1 MIEIIE
7 TTLQLA
13 KEKFE
18 KFGFKEEQIN
28 QLISSGRKDL
38 ENEISNLKNIL
49 SNSNV
54 DMKVL
59 NDSLHALKGLLL
71 NMGNNKIADKLIEL
85 KNSDDTQLKIEQIKS
100 IFKF

>member
-13 KEKFE
+13 KEKFG
-18 KFGFKEEQIN
+18 KFGFKEDQIN

-38 ENEISNLKNIL
+38 EQEISNLKEIL
-49 SNSNV
+49 NSNDI

-71 NMGNNKIADKLIEL
+71 NMGNSTIADKLIEL
-85 KNSDDTQLKIEQIKS
+85 KNSDNTQLKIEQIKS

>member
-1 MIEIIE
+1 MVEIVE
-7 TTLQLA
+7 DTLKLA
-13 KEKFE
+13 KQKFE

-38 ENEISNLKNIL
+38 EQEIENLKNIL
-49 SNSNV
+49 QTTEL
-54 DMKVL
+54 DTKVL

-71 NMGNNKIADKLIEL
+71 NMGNNTIADKLIEL

>member
-1 MIEIIE
+1 MLEIIE

-18 KFGFKEEQIN
+18 KFGFKEEQVS
-28 QLISSGRKDL
+28 QLIESGRKDL
-38 ENEISNLKNIL
+38 EQEISKLKDIL
-49 SNSNV
+49 HSSDI

>member
-1 MIEIIE
+1 MIDIIE
-7 TTLQLA
+7 TTLELA

-28 QLISSGRKDL
+28 HLISSGRKDL
-38 ENEISNLKNIL
+38 EQEMSKLKEIL
-49 SNSNV
+49 SQT
-54 DMKVL
+54 DIDTTTL
-59 NDSLHALKGLLL
+59 NNSLHALKGLLL
-71 NMGNNKIADKLIEL
+71 NMGNSKIADKLIEL